1 MKSPYLTLPT
11 FHDRRFWLTLAAS
24 ILLSLALV
32 MPPFQLRRQTFNLLA
47 VVDITGSMNTR
58 DYRMNGQPVSR
69 LAMVKDGLRQMLT
82 VLPCQSRL
90 GLAIFTE
97 RRPFLLFEP
106 TEVCDNFEALDRE
119 IAALDWRM
127 AWEGDSH
134 IASGLYRS
142 VALADELGADLIFM
156 SDGQEAPPFP
166 WTGAPH
172 YEGKP
177 GLVKGLIV
185 GVGGYDL
192 SPIPKFDEF
201 GHETGFWQPGD
212 VPNEN
217 VTAPPPP
224 GAEEREGYNPR
235 NAPFGGTTEAGH
247 EYLSSVDEGH
257 LKNLAMET
265 GLRYAHFANAPDLI
279 AAVEDS
285 AAARP
290 VGVGVGIAWIPAAIS
305 LALLVVIYGALPA
318 LDRHTAGFPIWRG
331 RGRRSRASAPS
342 ERPNSA
348 GRLKDRRRLVA
359 AVPVA
364 FALALAP
371 RPTHAESSDELARGA
386 YLSTITGCAGCH
398 SPRTNSGDLI
408 ANRLMIGGNHP
419 IAAGALGRIYPPNI
433 TPDPETGIGK
443 WSDDNIVKA
452 LKEGLAPDGRILSSA
467 MPWRTQSSF
476 LSEEDARAIA
486 TYLKSLSPVVNRVPP
501 PIRTKES
508 PAP

>member
-1 MKSPYLTLPT
+1 MRLSFLTLPA
-11 FHDRRFWLTLAAS
+11 FHDLRFWLTQAAA
-24 ILLSLALV
+24 ILLGLALV
-32 MPPFQLRRQTFNLLA
+32 LPPVQLQRQTFNVLA

-69 LAMVKDGLRQMLT
+69 LAMMKDALRQMLT
-82 VLPCQSRL
+82 ALPCQSRL

-106 TEVCDNFEALDRE
+106 TEVCDNFEPLDRE

-127 AWEGDSH
+127 TWEGDSR

-156 SDGQEAPPFP
+156 SDGQEAPPVP
-166 WTGAPH
+166 WTGGPH
-172 YEGKP
+172 YGGNL
-177 GLVKGLIV
+177 GLVGGLIV

-235 NAPFGGTTEAGH
+235 NAPFGGTAASGH
-247 EYLSSVDEGH
+247 EYLSSVDEAH

-265 GLRYAHFANAPDLI
+265 GLRYAHFDSFSNFM
-279 AAVEDS
+279 AALEDS

-290 VGVGVGIAWIPAAIS
+290 LSVAVGVAWIPAALS
-305 LALLVVIYGALPA
+305 LALLVVVYGALPA
-318 LDRHTAGFPIWRG
+318 LDRRAAGFLIRRR
-331 RGRRSRASAPS
+331 RGRRSRTNAPA
-342 ERPNSA
+342 ERQNSPA
-348 GRLKDRRRLVA
+348 RLKDRRRLVA
-359 AVPVA
+359 AAAV
-364 FALALAP
+364 ALALALAL
-371 RPTHAESSDELARGA
+371 RPTHAEPSDELARGA
-386 YLSTITGCAGCH
+386 YLSKITGCAGCH
-398 SPRTNSGDLI
+398 SPRTDAGDLI
-408 ANRLMIGGNHP
+408 ADRLMTGGNHP

-433 TPDPETGIGK
+433 TPDFETGIGK
-443 WSDDNIVKA
+443 WSDGDIVKA
-452 LKEGLAPDGRILSSA
+452 LKEGLAPNGRILSSA
-467 MPWRTQSSF
+467 MPWRTQSC
-476 LSEEDARAIA
+476 LLNEEDARAIA
-486 TYLKSLSPVVNRVPP
+486 KFLKSLSPIVNRVPP

-508 PAP
+508 PTP